1 MPFWLAGICAGLI
14 AGLVMAILAMW
25 FTWLVGKGF
34 LYPLRLTAGFVE
46 RNAALEGVT
55 APALGVVLHF
65 GMSVLLG
72 VFLAAILS
80 GFSTPRLHSDAGQ
93 ALVFGLIYALIIWA
107 VNQFGIL
114 RLADPLMAER
124 MPPVAFGLA
133 HAIYGAVL
141 GFLIIVLMNS

>member
-34 LYPLRLTAGFVE
+34 LFPLRLTAGVVE
-46 RNAALEGVT
+46 RDAALEGVT
-55 APALGVVLHF
+55 APALGLALHF
-65 GMSVLLG
+65 GMSVLMG
-72 VFLAAILS
+72 VILAAILS
-80 GFSTPRLHSDAGQ
+80 GFSSPRLHSDAGQ
-93 ALVFGLIYALIIWA
+93 ALVFGLIYAVIIWA
-107 VNQFGIL
+107 INQFGIL
-114 RLADPLMAER
+114 KVADPLMAER

-141 GFLIIVLMNS
+141 GFLIIVFMNS